1 MLDVAG
7 TAYRAVRSKSWRW
20 RSTGATN
27 VAVNGKHMNLHFRK
41 RGASVATLATAGALV
56 CAAPALAQAP
66 VALVEEVRGRPAGIE
81 FMDYVSAGKVIKL
94 GRQDSIVLGYLRSC
108 WHETIMGG
116 TVIVGAE
123 QSDVRGGEV
132 VRSKVKCDGGNIAL
146 TPGQANQ
153 SAGTSYRDASQKPTM
168 TLYGLSPVIEAAGG
182 STVLVVRTDR
192 QGEYHVAHMPAKQ
205 GKQRSFFDFATA
217 KKTLTAG
224 GTYWATNGSGRIL
237 FAIDPGAKALGV
249 PIISRLLRFPPAS

>member
-1 MLDVAG
+1 MR
-7 TAYRAVRSKSWRW
+7 TATTSV
-20 RSTGATN
+20 
-27 VAVNGKHMNLHFRK
+27 LPI
-41 RGASVATLATAGALV
+41 ASVLI

-81 FMDYVSAGKVIKL
+81 LMDYVSAGKVIKL

-108 WHETIMGG
+108 WHETITGG

-153 SAGTSYRDASQKPTM
+153 SAGTSYRDAESETDADAVRA
-168 TLYGLSPVIEAAGG
+168 LSGH
-182 STVLVVRTDR
+182 R
-192 QGEYHVAHMPAKQ
+192 
-205 GKQRSFFDFATA
+205 
-217 KKTLTAG
+217 
-224 GTYWATNGSGRIL
+224 SGRRL
-237 FAIDPGAKALGV
+237 RSAGCAHRSTGR
-249 PIISRLLRFPPAS
+249 ISRCQHAGEAGQAAIFF

>member
-1 MLDVAG
+1 M
-7 TAYRAVRSKSWRW
+7 
-20 RSTGATN
+20 
-27 VAVNGKHMNLHFRK
+27 RK
-41 RGASVATLATAGALV
+41 AMAFALATASALV
-56 CAAPALAQAP
+56 CAAPALGQPP
-66 VALVEEVRGRPAGIE
+66 VALVEGAHGNPAGVE
-81 FMDYVSAGKVIKL
+81 LMDYVAVGKVIRLRPKE
-94 GRQDSIVLGYLRSC
+94 SIVLGYLRSC
-108 WHETIMGG
+108 WHETITGG

-182 STVLVVRTDR
+182 STVLIVRTDR

-205 GKQRSFFDFATA
+205 GKQQSFLDFATA

-224 GTYWATNGSGRIL
+224 GTYWASNGSGRIL

-249 PIISRLLRFPPAS
+249 PIISRLLRFLPAS